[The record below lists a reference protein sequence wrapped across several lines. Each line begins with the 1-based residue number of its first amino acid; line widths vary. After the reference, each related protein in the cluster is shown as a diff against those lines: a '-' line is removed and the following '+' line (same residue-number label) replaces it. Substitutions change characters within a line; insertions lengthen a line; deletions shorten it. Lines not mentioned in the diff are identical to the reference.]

1 MIVTRIAYGNLFLHK
16 SKTIIL
22 SVIMSLGIAILFL
35 GNSLIDTAVN
45 GLHNLFVNG
54 YTGDLMITGPTSF
67 PTTIF
72 GETAGGEG
80 GGPHIAKMDS
90 YTAWLDKNKDVAAT
104 MPMLSGQAAIGLGE
118 TIIGRGSAFGV
129 NIKSYLNFFSKN
141 ISLVNGNW
149 PTDTDSGWIML
160 SQQSVALLSR
170 AARKQIG
177 PGEKVILSAL
187 GDTAGTVIREVTVKG
202 IVKYNQSNQQLAGI
216 SLVDADTLRDLLG
229 FASLRDGAVK
239 LDVKDQQFVNN
250 FNPDSL
256 FGDSGA
262 GAAASAASTAA
273 PATGTTT
280 ATATATTVGTTTTV
294 ATATD
299 SVAASTV
306 SPAWQFL
313 LVKLVPGANAKT
325 VQKNLAAYA
334 ASLDQSDHVQDW
346 IAGAGTVARTAVTIR
361 LVFDLLV
368 SIVAIVVIM
377 ITMNVLVIS
386 ISERVP
392 EIGTLRAL
400 GARKRFIR
408 RMILLETSFLAIFA
422 GLVGLIVGFVILVV
436 LGKTGIKA
444 PNLFF
449 EGLFGG
455 PKLIPQISAGAAIQ
469 AFLVIFGMSILSS
482 LYPIMLALRIK
493 PVVAMQGE

>member
-1 MIVTRIAYGNLFLHK
+1 MIVTQIAYGNLFLHR

-22 SVIMSLGIAILFL
+22 GVIMSLGIAVLFL

-54 YTGDLMITGPTSF
+54 YTGDLMVTGPTSF

-72 GETAGGEG
+72 GETAGGENVV
-80 GGPHIAKMDS
+80 PHIAKLDS
-90 YTAWLDKNKDVAAT
+90 YTAYLEKNKDVAAA

-118 TIIGRGSAFGV
+118 NVIGRGSAFGV
-129 NIKSYLNFFSKN
+129 NIKSYRNFFSN
-141 ISLVNGNW
+141 NLTLVEGDW
-149 PTDTDSGWIML
+149 PSESDSGWLMI
-160 SQQSVALLSR
+160 SQQSEAVLSR
-170 AARKQIG
+170 AARKQIM
-177 PGEKVILSAL
+177 PGDKVVLSAI
-187 GDTAGTVIREVTVKG
+187 GDSAGTVIREVTVKG
-202 IVKYNQSNQQLAGI
+202 IVKFNQSNQQLSNI

-229 FASLRDGAVK
+229 FASLRDGVVK
-239 LDVKDQQFVNN
+239 LDAKDQQFVEN
-250 FNPDSL
+250 FNPDAL
-256 FGDSGA
+256 FGDSSQ
-262 GAAASAASTAA
+262 GAAQA
-273 PATGTTT
+273 GE
-280 ATATATTVGTTTTV
+280 TATTVP
-294 ATATD
+294 AAFAD
-299 SVAASTV
+299 NAAADNAAASPAAV
-306 SPAWQFL
+306 PPAWQYL
-313 LVKLVPGANAKT
+313 LIKIKPGANAKS
-325 VQKNLAAYA
+325 VQKDLTSYV

-400 GARKRFIR
+400 GARKSFIR
-408 RMILLETSFLAIFA
+408 QMILLETSFLAIFA
-422 GLVGLIVGFVILVV
+422 GLIGLVVGFIILFI

-455 PKLIPQISAGAAIQ
+455 PKLMPQISLGAALK
-469 AFLVIFGMSILSS
+469 AFAWIFGMSIISS